1 MSALGHMGRLMKAGR
16 TLAKHNAL
24 IPGELM
30 AEAPPHVRAGLKL
43 AALGSGKPSDH
54 LRPGERLTHALEEL
68 GPSFIKLGQFLATR
82 PDVIGPEVAH
92 DLSRLQDRMA
102 PFEKELAVA
111 ALEEALGGPLE
122 AVFAEFGAAVAA
134 ASIAQ
139 VHKAR
144 TKEAD
149 GTEGKTVAVKVL
161 RPKIEQT
168 FHSEMASFAWAAKRA
183 EAWMPSIRR
192 MRPSQMVGTLR
203 HSVDLEL
210 DLRMEAAAASEFADR
225 TRNEDFVRVPE
236 IDWDRTSQRVMTS
249 EWIDGVPLHDRDA
262 VLAAG
267 HDPKK
272 LAAHIAELFLIT
284 ALRDGFFHADMH
296 QGNVFV
302 DADGKLVLIDFGIM
316 GRLNRDNR
324 RYLAEIL
331 YGVVER
337 DYGRVAELH
346 FEAGLVP
353 PHHNVDDFALALRS
367 MGEPIF
373 GKNASAMPM
382 SRVLKRLFE
391 VTEQFDMA
399 AQPEL
404 MFLQKTMVV
413 VEGVARDLD
422 PDFNLWEVGRPI
434 LRDFVE
440 SMIGP
445 EARIRDAAE
454 GFAALGRLLP
464 ELPRLVDRMEA
475 QAIAVQRTAPGI
487 VPSNPQDWQAE
498 PRRMGLVLPMAAG
511 AGIAVLLYFL
521 LGA

>member
-1 MSALGHMGRLMKAGR
+1 MSALTHMGRLIKAGR

-24 IPGELM
+24 IPAEFLS
-30 AEAPPHVRAGLKL
+30 EAPAHVRAGLKL
-43 AALGSGKPSDH
+43 AALGSGKPNQD

-82 PDVIGPEVAH
+82 PDVIGPEIAH

-139 VHKAR
+139 VHKAK
-144 TKEAD
+144 THD
-149 GTEGKTVAVKVL
+149 GRDVAVKVL
-161 RPKIEQT
+161 RPKIEQS
-168 FHSEMASFAWAAKRA
+168 FHNELQSFAWAAKRA
-183 EAWMPSIRR
+183 EAWMPSTRR
-192 MRPSQMVGTLR
+192 MRPTHMVATLQ

-225 TRNEDFVRVPE
+225 TQGEDFVRVPE
-236 IDWDRTSQRVMTS
+236 IDWDNTSQRVMTS

-262 VLAAG
+262 VIKAG

-272 LAAHIAELFLIT
+272 LAARIAELFLIT

-353 PHHNVDDFALALRS
+353 PHHSVDDFALALRS
-367 MGEPIF
+367 MGEPVF

-440 SMIGP
+440 AMIGP

-464 ELPRLVDRMEA
+464 ELPRLVDRLEA
-475 QAIAVQRTAPGI
+475 QALTVPRTAPGI
-487 VPSNPQDWQAE
+487 LPANPQDWRAE
-498 PRRMGLVLPMAAG
+498 PRRAGLTLPLIAG
-511 AGIAVLLYFL
+511 AGLAVLAYL
-521 LGA
+521 LLAS